1 MQTNPPD
8 SWSAPGSTYPSVEV
22 SYFPDIATPHPTVIA
37 CDPIGTR
44 HQLTNH
50 VVSECGARAH
60 WVNDFFAIQPIDS
73 SCLSNLAVVSLGTCP
88 APGDPCL
95 EAIQS
100 LKRKGFKAIIE

>member
-1 MQTNPPD
+1 MVT
-8 SWSAPGSTYPSVEV
+8 TYPSVEA
-22 SYFPDIATPHPTVIA
+22 SYLPDMATPHPFVMA

-44 HQLTNH
+44 HQLINH
-50 VVSECGARAH
+50 LVSECGARAH

-73 SCLSNLAVVSLGTCP
+73 SCLSNLAVVGLGTCP